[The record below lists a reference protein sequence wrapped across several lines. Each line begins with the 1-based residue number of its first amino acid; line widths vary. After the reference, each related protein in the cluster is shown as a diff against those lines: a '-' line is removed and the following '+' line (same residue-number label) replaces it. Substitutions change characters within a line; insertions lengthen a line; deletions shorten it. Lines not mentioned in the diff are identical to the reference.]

1 MKLHSIAILLLSSPV
16 CLAQGSRGAAR
27 ATALKDSSAA
37 AVVAE
42 FRRDTA
48 MFGYGPELIKSAQ
61 RAGQRAKAD
70 ALADSLASMV
80 IATESA
86 KKTREVSMG
95 EFRIATE
102 AVLALKG
109 AGTGEQPY
117 TGAADRFIRI
127 YQESRHGGIFL
138 PLLQVDHDKGAA
150 LLKSVAATDDIM
162 ALVAVR
168 TLCSAAFLFEISDAG
183 HAAAKAAILDIYDR
197 KLTKYDNPWLT
208 GALVECVQR
217 IRP

>member
-1 MKLHSIAILLLSSPV
+1 MKLHSIAILLLSSQV
-16 CLAQGSRGAAR
+16 CLAQGGRGAAR
-27 ATALKDSSAA
+27 AAALKDSSAA
-37 AVVAE
+37 AVIAE

-48 MFGYGPELIKSAQ
+48 MFRYGSEIIKSAQ
-61 RAGQRAKAD
+61 MAGQRAKAD
-70 ALADSLASMV
+70 ALADSLANMV

-86 KKTREVSMG
+86 KRTRELSMG
-95 EFRIATE
+95 EFRIAIE
-102 AVLALKG
+102 ATLALLG
-109 AGTGEQPY
+109 SGTGDQPY

-127 YQESRHGGIFL
+127 YQESRKSGVFL
-138 PLLQVDHDKGAA
+138 PLIQVDSQKGAA
-150 LLKSVAATDDIM
+150 FLKDVAATDDIM

-197 KLTKYDNPWLT
+197 KLTRYDNPWLT